1 MMRVTR
7 RHLAAAGALA
17 LAAVPTIVAP
27 AHAGAA
33 EDEAAVKKAVD
44 DLTKA
49 MLAADKA
56 ALDALVSDKLS
67 YGHSGGKVEDKAE
80 FVSVIAGK
88 KTVYK
93 SITLSEPTVSVAGDA
108 AIARHIFATDYE
120 SDGKPGTAKIGVL
133 QVWVKDGGSWKLLA
147 RQAFRLAA

>member
-17 LAAVPTIVAP
+17 LAAIPTMVTP

-56 ALDALVSDKLS
+56 ALETLVSDKLS
-67 YGHSGGKVEDKAE
+67 YGHSGGKIESKAE
-80 FVSVIAGK
+80 FIAVIADK

-93 SITLSEPTVSVAGDA
+93 SITLSEPSVTVAGDN
-108 AIARHIFATDYE
+108 AIARHTFATEYE
-120 SDGKPGTAKIGVL
+120 SDGKPGTARIGVL
-133 QVWVKDGGSWKLLA
+133 QVWVKEGGSWKLLA